1 MSIDSLTSIQFLS
14 IQDSLVVGQS
24 DLVNHYDVVN
34 DRQTECTS
42 NESMLPFQ
50 SHLTVSNVKM
60 VNFDKPGCVASGML
74 QYVSVKNNY
83 TNFSFCS
90 YETSVGFR

>member
-34 DRQTECTS
+34 DRQK
-42 NESMLPFQ
+42 LPF
-50 SHLTVSNVKM
+50 SNRFTVSNMKM
-60 VNFDKPGCVASGML
+60 VNFDKPGCVSFGML
-74 QYVSVKNNY
+74 QYVSVENSYIK
-83 TNFSFCS
+83 FRLLS
-90 YETSVGFR
+90 YETSVGLR